1 MPVTT
6 ETTAFRARAMAI
18 LRVTSGNFLE
28 QFDFFLFGFYA
39 TYIAHTFFPAES
51 EFASLMMTF
60 AVFGAGFLM
69 RPIGAVVLGAWIDK
83 VGRRRGLIVT
93 LSIMAA
99 GTFMIVLVPGYQSI
113 GLWAPLLV
121 LCGRLLQGFSAG
133 AELGG
138 VSVYLA
144 EIATP
149 GRKGFYTSWQSGSQQ
164 VSIMVA
170 AMLGFTLDEI
180 MGADTL
186 QAWGWRIPFVVGCLI
201 VPFIFVLRR
210 QLTETQE
217 YEQRDNHLPLK
228 QAMSTL
234 LQNWRV
240 VVAGMLMVAMT
251 TTAFYLITVYA
262 PTFGKKVLLLSAS
275 DSLLVTLLVAISN
288 FIWLPIGGMIS
299 DRFGRKPVLIAMTLL
314 AIFTSWPALSVLA
327 HAPSFSMMLTV
338 LLWLS
343 FIYGMYNGAM
353 IPALTEIMPAEVRV
367 AGFSLAY
374 SLATA
379 LFGGFTPAVSTA
391 LIQYTGDKAA
401 PGYWMSFAAI
411 CALLA
416 TLYLYH
422 RASSHGWSSRHSH
435 PSGATR

>member
-1 MPVTT
+1 MHSTT
-6 ETTAFRARAMAI
+6 SLMSTRDRLGAI

-39 TYIAHTFFPAES
+39 TYIAHTFFPASS

-69 RPIGAVVLGAWIDK
+69 RPIGAIVLGAYIDK
-83 VGRRRGLIVT
+83 IGRRKGLIVT
-93 LSIMAA
+93 LSIMAT
-99 GTFMIVLVPGYQSI
+99 GTFLIVLIPSYQTI

-121 LCGRLLQGFSAG
+121 LIGRLLQGFSAG

-164 VSIMVA
+164 VAIMVA
-170 AMLGFTLDEI
+170 AAMGFALNAVLEQSAISD
-180 MGADTL
+180 
-186 QAWGWRIPFVVGCLI
+186 WGWRIPFLFGCLI

-210 QLTETQE
+210 KLEETQE
-217 YEQRDNHLPLK
+217 FTARRHHL
-228 QAMSTL
+228 AMRQVFATL
-234 LQNWRV
+234 LANWQV
-240 VVAGMLMVAMT
+240 VIAGMMMVAMT

-262 PTFGKKVLLLSAS
+262 PTFGKKVLMLSAS

-288 FIWLPIGGMIS
+288 FFWLPVGGALS
-299 DRFGRKPVLIAMTLL
+299 DRFGRRPVLIAMTLL
-314 AIFTSWPALSVLA
+314 ALATAWPALTMLA
-327 HAPSFSMMLTV
+327 NAPSFLMMLSV

-379 LFGGFTPAVSTA
+379 VFGGFTPVISTA
-391 LIQYTGDKAA
+391 LIEYTGDKAS
-401 PGYWMSFAAI
+401 PGYWMSFAAV
-411 CALLA
+411 CGLLA
-416 TLYLYH
+416 TCYLY
-422 RASSHGWSSRHSH
+422 RRSAVALQTAR
-435 PSGATR
+435 

>member
-1 MPVTT
+1 MHSTT
-6 ETTAFRARAMAI
+6 SLMSTRDRIGAI

-39 TYIAHTFFPAES
+39 TYIAHTFFPASS

-69 RPIGAVVLGAWIDK
+69 RPIGAIVLGAYIDK
-83 VGRRRGLIVT
+83 VGRRKGLIVT
-93 LSIMAA
+93 LSIMAT
-99 GTFMIVLVPGYQSI
+99 GTFLIVLIPSYQTI
-113 GLWAPLLV
+113 DLWAPLLV
-121 LCGRLLQGFSAG
+121 LIGRLLQGFSAG

-164 VSIMVA
+164 VAIMVA
-170 AMLGFTLDEI
+170 AAMGFALNAVLEQSAISD
-180 MGADTL
+180 
-186 QAWGWRIPFVVGCLI
+186 WGWRIPFVFGCLI
-201 VPFIFVLRR
+201 VPFIFILRR
-210 QLTETQE
+210 KLEETQE
-217 YEQRDNHLPLK
+217 FTARRHHL
-228 QAMSTL
+228 AMRQVFATL
-234 LQNWRV
+234 LANWQV
-240 VVAGMLMVAMT
+240 VIAGMMMVAMT

-262 PTFGKKVLLLSAS
+262 PTFGKKVLMLSAS

-288 FIWLPIGGMIS
+288 FFWLPVGGALS
-299 DRFGRKPVLIAMTLL
+299 DRFGRRPVLIAMTLL
-314 AIFTSWPALSVLA
+314 ALATAWPALTLLA
-327 HAPSFSMMLTV
+327 NAPSFLMMLSV

-379 LFGGFTPAVSTA
+379 VFGGFTPVISTA
-391 LIQYTGDKAA
+391 LIEYTGDKAS

-411 CALLA
+411 CGLLA
-416 TLYLYH
+416 TCYLY
-422 RASSHGWSSRHSH
+422 RRSAVALQTAR
-435 PSGATR
+435 

>member
-1 MPVTT
+1 MHSTT
-6 ETTAFRARAMAI
+6 SLMSTRDRLGAI

-39 TYIAHTFFPAES
+39 TYIAHTFFPASS

-69 RPIGAVVLGAWIDK
+69 RPIGAIVLGAYIDK
-83 VGRRRGLIVT
+83 VGRRKGLIVT
-93 LSIMAA
+93 LTIMAT
-99 GTFMIVLVPGYQSI
+99 GTFLIVLIPSYQTI

-121 LCGRLLQGFSAG
+121 LIGRLLQGFSAG

-164 VSIMVA
+164 VAIMVA
-170 AMLGFTLDEI
+170 AAMGFALNAVLEQSAISD
-180 MGADTL
+180 
-186 QAWGWRIPFVVGCLI
+186 WGWRIPFLFGCLI

-210 QLTETQE
+210 KLEETQE
-217 YEQRDNHLPLK
+217 FTARRHHL
-228 QAMSTL
+228 AMRQVFATL
-234 LQNWRV
+234 LANWQV
-240 VVAGMLMVAMT
+240 VIAGMMMVAMT

-262 PTFGKKVLLLSAS
+262 PTFGKKVLMLSAS

-288 FIWLPIGGMIS
+288 FFWLPVGGALS
-299 DRFGRKPVLIAMTLL
+299 DRFGRRPVLIAMTLL
-314 AIFTSWPALSVLA
+314 ALATAWPALTMLA
-327 HAPSFSMMLTV
+327 NAPSFLMMLSV

-343 FIYGMYNGAM
+343 VIYGMYNGAM

-379 LFGGFTPAVSTA
+379 VFGGFTPVISTA
-391 LIQYTGDKAA
+391 LIEYTGDKAS
-401 PGYWMSFAAI
+401 PGYWMSFAAV
-411 CALLA
+411 CGLLA
-416 TLYLYH
+416 TCYLY
-422 RASSHGWSSRHSH
+422 RRSAVALQTAR
-435 PSGATR
+435 

>member
-1 MPVTT
+1 MHSSILPM
-6 ETTAFRARAMAI
+6 TARARCSAI

-39 TYIAHTFFPAES
+39 TYIAHTFFPASS

-69 RPIGAVVLGAWIDK
+69 RPIGAVVLGAYIDK
-83 VGRRRGLIVT
+83 VGRRKGLIVT
-93 LSIMAA
+93 LTIMAA
-99 GTFMIVLVPGYQSI
+99 GTFLIVLIPSYQTI
-113 GLWAPLLV
+113 GLWAPFLV

-164 VSIMVA
+164 VAIMVA
-170 AMLGFTLDEI
+170 AAMGFALNAALEEN
-180 MGADTL
+180 AL
-186 QAWGWRIPFVVGCLI
+186 SEWGWRLPFLFGCLI

-210 QLTETQE
+210 KLEETEE
-217 YEQRDNHLPLK
+217 FAARRNHL
-228 QAMSTL
+228 AMRDVFKTL
-234 LQNWRV
+234 LANWQV
-240 VVAGMLMVAMT
+240 VLAGMLMVAMT

-262 PTFGKKVLLLSAS
+262 PTFGKKVLMLSAT

-288 FIWLPIGGMIS
+288 FLWLPVGGALS
-299 DRFGRKPVLIAMTLL
+299 DRFGRKPVLITMAAFALVTSYPALNLL
-314 AIFTSWPALSVLA
+314 AET
-327 HAPSFSMMLTV
+327 PSFSMMLTV

-343 FIYGMYNGAM
+343 FLYGLYNGAM
-353 IPALTEIMPAEVRV
+353 IPALTEIMPTEVRV

-379 LFGGFTPAVSTA
+379 VFGGFTPVISTA
-391 LIQYTGDKAA
+391 LIEYTGDKAS
-401 PGYWMSFAAI
+401 PGYWMSFAAV

-416 TLYLYH
+416 TFYLY
-422 RASSHGWSSRHSH
+422 RRSALSLQTAG
-435 PSGATR
+435 

>member
-1 MPVTT
+1 MHSTT
-6 ETTAFRARAMAI
+6 SLMSTRDRLGAI

-39 TYIAHTFFPAES
+39 TYIAHTFFPASS

-69 RPIGAVVLGAWIDK
+69 RPIGAIVLGAYIDK
-83 VGRRRGLIVT
+83 VGRRKGLIVS
-93 LSIMAA
+93 LSIMAT
-99 GTFMIVLVPGYQSI
+99 GTFLIVLIPSYQTI

-121 LCGRLLQGFSAG
+121 LIGRLLQGFSAG

-164 VSIMVA
+164 VAIMVA
-170 AMLGFTLDEI
+170 AAMGFALNAVLEQSAISD
-180 MGADTL
+180 
-186 QAWGWRIPFVVGCLI
+186 WGWRIPFLFGCLI

-210 QLTETQE
+210 KLEETQE
-217 YEQRDNHLPLK
+217 FTARRHHL
-228 QAMSTL
+228 AMRQVFATL
-234 LQNWRV
+234 LANWQV
-240 VVAGMLMVAMT
+240 VIAGMMMVAMT

-262 PTFGKKVLLLSAS
+262 PTFGKKVLMLSAS

-288 FIWLPIGGMIS
+288 FFWLPVGGALS
-299 DRFGRKPVLIAMTLL
+299 DRFGRRPVLIAMTLL
-314 AIFTSWPALSVLA
+314 ALATAWPALTMLA
-327 HAPSFSMMLTV
+327 NAPSFLMMLSV

-379 LFGGFTPAVSTA
+379 VFGGFTPVISTA
-391 LIQYTGDKAA
+391 LIEYTGDKAS
-401 PGYWMSFAAI
+401 PGYWMSFAAV
-411 CALLA
+411 CGLLA
-416 TLYLYH
+416 TCYLY
-422 RASSHGWSSRHSH
+422 RRSAVALQTAR
-435 PSGATR
+435 

>member
-1 MPVTT
+1 MHSTT
-6 ETTAFRARAMAI
+6 SLMSTRDRLGAI

-39 TYIAHTFFPAES
+39 TYIAHTFFPASS

-69 RPIGAVVLGAWIDK
+69 RPIGAIVLGAYIDK
-83 VGRRRGLIVT
+83 VGRRKGLIVT
-93 LSIMAA
+93 LTIMAT
-99 GTFMIVLVPGYQSI
+99 GTFLIVPIPSYQTI

-121 LCGRLLQGFSAG
+121 LIGRLLQGFSAG

-164 VSIMVA
+164 VAIMVA
-170 AMLGFTLDEI
+170 AAMGFALNAVLEQSAISD
-180 MGADTL
+180 
-186 QAWGWRIPFVVGCLI
+186 WGWRIPFLFGCLI

-210 QLTETQE
+210 KLEETQE
-217 YEQRDNHLPLK
+217 FTARRHHL
-228 QAMSTL
+228 AMRQVFATL
-234 LQNWRV
+234 LANWQV
-240 VVAGMLMVAMT
+240 VIAGMMMVAMT

-262 PTFGKKVLLLSAS
+262 PTFGKKVLMLSAS

-288 FIWLPIGGMIS
+288 FFWLPVGGALS
-299 DRFGRKPVLIAMTLL
+299 DRFGRRPVLIAMTLL
-314 AIFTSWPALSVLA
+314 ALATAWPALTMLA
-327 HAPSFSMMLTV
+327 NAPSFLMMLSV

-379 LFGGFTPAVSTA
+379 VFGGFTPVISTA
-391 LIQYTGDKAA
+391 LIEYTGDKAS
-401 PGYWMSFAAI
+401 PGYWMSFAAV
-411 CALLA
+411 CGLLA
-416 TLYLYH
+416 TCYLY
-422 RASSHGWSSRHSH
+422 RRSAVALQTAR
-435 PSGATR
+435 

>member
-1 MPVTT
+1 MHSSTSPTDT
-6 ETTAFRARAMAI
+6 RSRIGAI

-39 TYIAHTFFPAES
+39 TYIAHTFFPASS

-69 RPIGAVVLGAWIDK
+69 RPIGAIVLGAYIDK
-83 VGRRRGLIVT
+83 VGRRKGLIVT
-93 LSIMAA
+93 LSIMAT
-99 GTFMIVLVPGYQSI
+99 GTFLIVMVPSYQSI

-121 LCGRLLQGFSAG
+121 LAGRLLQGFSAG

-149 GRKGFYTSWQSGSQQ
+149 GRKGFFTSWQSGSQQ
-164 VSIMVA
+164 VAIMVA
-170 AMLGFTLDEI
+170 AAMGFALNATLEQSAISD
-180 MGADTL
+180 
-186 QAWGWRIPFVVGCLI
+186 WGWRIPFLFGCLI
-201 VPFIFVLRR
+201 VPFIFLLRR
-210 QLTETQE
+210 KLEETQE
-217 YEQRDNHLPLK
+217 FSKRKHHMEMREVFT
-228 QAMSTL
+228 TL
-234 LQNWRV
+234 LSNWPV
-240 VVAGMLMVAMT
+240 VIAGMLMVAMT

-288 FIWLPIGGMIS
+288 FIWLPIGGALS
-299 DRFGRKPVLIAMTLL
+299 DRFGRKPILVCMTLL
-314 AIFTSWPALSVLA
+314 ALATTWPALTLLA
-327 HAPSFSMMLTV
+327 NAPSFSMMLSV

-343 FIYGMYNGAM
+343 FLYGLYNGAM

-379 LFGGFTPAVSTA
+379 LFGGFTPVVSTA
-391 LIQYTGDKAA
+391 LIEYTGDKAS
-401 PGYWMSFAAI
+401 PGYWMSFAAL

-416 TLYLYH
+416 TLYLY
-422 RASSHGWSSRHSH
+422 RRSALTLQTAR
-435 PSGATR
+435 

>member
-1 MPVTT
+1 MHSTT
-6 ETTAFRARAMAI
+6 SLMSTRDRLGAI

-39 TYIAHTFFPAES
+39 TYIAHTFFPASS

-69 RPIGAVVLGAWIDK
+69 RPIGAILLGAYIDK
-83 VGRRRGLIVT
+83 VGRRKGLIVT
-93 LSIMAA
+93 LSIMAT
-99 GTFMIVLVPGYQSI
+99 GTFLIVLIPSYQTI

-121 LCGRLLQGFSAG
+121 LIGRLLQGFSAG

-164 VSIMVA
+164 VAIMVA
-170 AMLGFTLDEI
+170 AAMGFALNAVLEQSAISD
-180 MGADTL
+180 
-186 QAWGWRIPFVVGCLI
+186 WGWRIPFLFGCLI

-210 QLTETQE
+210 KLEETQE
-217 YEQRDNHLPLK
+217 FTARRHHL
-228 QAMSTL
+228 AMRQVFATL
-234 LQNWRV
+234 LANWQV
-240 VVAGMLMVAMT
+240 VIAGMMMVAMT

-262 PTFGKKVLLLSAS
+262 PTFGKKVLMLSAS

-288 FIWLPIGGMIS
+288 FFWLPVGGALS
-299 DRFGRKPVLIAMTLL
+299 DRFGRRPVLIAMTLL
-314 AIFTSWPALSVLA
+314 ALATAWPALTMLA
-327 HAPSFSMMLTV
+327 NAPSFLMMLSV

-379 LFGGFTPAVSTA
+379 VFGGFTPVISTA
-391 LIQYTGDKAA
+391 LIEYTGDKAS
-401 PGYWMSFAAI
+401 PGYWMSFAAV
-411 CALLA
+411 CGLLA
-416 TLYLYH
+416 TCYLY
-422 RASSHGWSSRHSH
+422 RRSAVALQTAR
-435 PSGATR
+435 

>member
-1 MPVTT
+1 MHSTT
-6 ETTAFRARAMAI
+6 SLMSTRDRLGAI

-39 TYIAHTFFPAES
+39 TYIAHTFFPASS

-69 RPIGAVVLGAWIDK
+69 RPIGAIVLGAYIDK
-83 VGRRRGLIVT
+83 VGRRKGLIVT
-93 LSIMAA
+93 LTIMAT
-99 GTFMIVLVPGYQSI
+99 GTFMIVLIPSYQTI

-121 LCGRLLQGFSAG
+121 LIGRLLQGFSAG

-164 VSIMVA
+164 VAIMVA
-170 AMLGFTLDEI
+170 AAMGFALNAVLEQSAISD
-180 MGADTL
+180 
-186 QAWGWRIPFVVGCLI
+186 WGWRIPFLFGCLI

-210 QLTETQE
+210 KLEETQE
-217 YEQRDNHLPLK
+217 FTARRHHL
-228 QAMSTL
+228 AMRQVFATL
-234 LQNWRV
+234 LANWQV
-240 VVAGMLMVAMT
+240 VIAGMMMVAMT

-262 PTFGKKVLLLSAS
+262 PTFGKKVLMLSAS

-288 FIWLPIGGMIS
+288 FFWLPVGGALS
-299 DRFGRKPVLIAMTLL
+299 DRFGRRPVLIAMTLL
-314 AIFTSWPALSVLA
+314 ALATAWPALTMLA
-327 HAPSFSMMLTV
+327 NAPSFLMMLSV

-379 LFGGFTPAVSTA
+379 VFGGFTPVISTA
-391 LIQYTGDKAA
+391 LIEYTGDKAS
-401 PGYWMSFAAI
+401 PGYWMSFAAV
-411 CALLA
+411 CGLLA
-416 TLYLYH
+416 TCYLY
-422 RASSHGWSSRHSH
+422 RRSAVALQTAR
-435 PSGATR
+435 

>member
-1 MPVTT
+1 MHSTT
-6 ETTAFRARAMAI
+6 SLMSTRDRLGAI

-39 TYIAHTFFPAES
+39 TYIAHTFFPASS

-69 RPIGAVVLGAWIDK
+69 RPIGAIVLGAYIDK
-83 VGRRRGLIVT
+83 VGRRKGLIVT
-93 LSIMAA
+93 LTIMAT
-99 GTFMIVLVPGYQSI
+99 GTFLIVLIPSYQTI

-121 LCGRLLQGFSAG
+121 LIGRQLQGFSAG

-164 VSIMVA
+164 VAIMVA
-170 AMLGFTLDEI
+170 AAMGFALNAVLEQSAISD
-180 MGADTL
+180 
-186 QAWGWRIPFVVGCLI
+186 WGWRIPFLFGCLI

-210 QLTETQE
+210 KLEETQE
-217 YEQRDNHLPLK
+217 FTARRHHL
-228 QAMSTL
+228 AMRQVFATL
-234 LQNWRV
+234 LANWQV
-240 VVAGMLMVAMT
+240 VIAGMMMVAMT

-262 PTFGKKVLLLSAS
+262 PTFGKKVLMLSAS

-288 FIWLPIGGMIS
+288 FFWLPVGGALS
-299 DRFGRKPVLIAMTLL
+299 DRFGRRPVLIAMTLL
-314 AIFTSWPALSVLA
+314 ALATAWPALTMLA
-327 HAPSFSMMLTV
+327 NAPSFLMMLSV

-379 LFGGFTPAVSTA
+379 VFGGFTPVISTA
-391 LIQYTGDKAA
+391 LIEYTGDKAS
-401 PGYWMSFAAI
+401 PGYWMSFAAV
-411 CALLA
+411 CGLLA
-416 TLYLYH
+416 TCYLY
-422 RASSHGWSSRHSH
+422 RRSAVALQTAR
-435 PSGATR
+435 

>member
-1 MPVTT
+1 MFSSTSPATVRSK
-6 ETTAFRARAMAI
+6 AGAI

-39 TYIAHTFFPAES
+39 TYIAHTFFPASS

-69 RPIGAVVLGAWIDK
+69 RPIGAIVLGAYIDK
-83 VGRRRGLIVT
+83 VGRRKGLIVT

-99 GTFMIVLVPGYQSI
+99 GTFLIVLIPSYQSI

-121 LCGRLLQGFSAG
+121 LTGRLRQGFSAG

-164 VSIMVA
+164 VAIMVA
-170 AMLGFTLDEI
+170 AAMGFALNALMEESAI
-180 MGADTL
+180 RE
-186 QAWGWRIPFVVGCLI
+186 WGWRIPFLFGCLI
-201 VPFIFVLRR
+201 VPFIFFLRR
-210 QLTETQE
+210 KLEETEEFSARRQ
-217 YEQRDNHLPLK
+217 HLEMRQVFK
-228 QAMSTL
+228 TL
-234 LQNWRV
+234 LGNWQV

-262 PTFGKKVLLLSAS
+262 PTFGKTVLQLSTS
-275 DSLLVTLLVAISN
+275 DALLVTLLVAVSN
-288 FIWLPIGGMIS
+288 FVWLPIGGTLS
-299 DRFGRKPVLIAMTLL
+299 DRFGRKPVLIAMTALTVL
-314 AIFTSWPALSVLA
+314 TAYPALSYVVN
-327 HAPSFSMMLTV
+327 APSFGHMLET
-338 LLWLS
+338 LLWFS
-343 FIYGMYNGAM
+343 FLYGMYNGAM
-353 IPALTEIMPAEVRV
+353 IPALTEIMPVEVRV

-379 LFGGFTPAVSTA
+379 IFGGFTPAISTWF
-391 LIQYTGDKAA
+391 IHITEDKASPA
-401 PGYWMSFAAI
+401 YWMMFAAL
-411 CALLA
+411 CALCSTLA
-416 TLYLYH
+416 LYR
-422 RASSHGWSSRHSH
+422 RANARGQVMQ
-435 PSGATR
+435 GAAQ

>member
-1 MPVTT
+1 MHSTT
-6 ETTAFRARAMAI
+6 SLMSTRDRLGAI

-39 TYIAHTFFPAES
+39 TYIAHTFFPASS

-69 RPIGAVVLGAWIDK
+69 RPIGAIVLGAYIDK
-83 VGRRRGLIVT
+83 VGRRKGLIVT
-93 LSIMAA
+93 LSIMAT
-99 GTFMIVLVPGYQSI
+99 GTFLIVLIPSYQTI

-121 LCGRLLQGFSAG
+121 LIGRLLQGFSAG

-164 VSIMVA
+164 VAIMVA
-170 AMLGFTLDEI
+170 AAMGFALNAVLEQSAISD
-180 MGADTL
+180 
-186 QAWGWRIPFVVGCLI
+186 WGWRIPFLFGCLI

-210 QLTETQE
+210 KLEETQE
-217 YEQRDNHLPLK
+217 FTARRHHL
-228 QAMSTL
+228 AMRQVFATL
-234 LQNWRV
+234 LANWQV
-240 VVAGMLMVAMT
+240 VIAGMMMVAMT

-262 PTFGKKVLLLSAS
+262 PTFGKKVLMLSAS
-275 DSLLVTLLVAISN
+275 ESLLVTLLVAISN
-288 FIWLPIGGMIS
+288 FFWLPVGGALS
-299 DRFGRKPVLIAMTLL
+299 DRFGRRPVLIAMTLL
-314 AIFTSWPALSVLA
+314 ALATAWPALTMLA
-327 HAPSFSMMLTV
+327 NAPSFLMMLSV

-379 LFGGFTPAVSTA
+379 VFGGFTPVISTA
-391 LIQYTGDKAA
+391 LIEYTGDKAS
-401 PGYWMSFAAI
+401 PGYWMSFAAV
-411 CALLA
+411 CGLLA
-416 TLYLYH
+416 TCYLY
-422 RASSHGWSSRHSH
+422 RRSAVALQTAR
-435 PSGATR
+435 

>member
-1 MPVTT
+1 MHSTT
-6 ETTAFRARAMAI
+6 SQMSTRDRIGAI

-39 TYIAHTFFPAES
+39 TYIAHTFFPASS

-69 RPIGAVVLGAWIDK
+69 RPIGAIVLGAYIDK
-83 VGRRRGLIVT
+83 VGRRKGLIVT
-93 LSIMAA
+93 LSIMAT
-99 GTFMIVLVPGYQSI
+99 GTFLIVLIPSYQTI

-121 LCGRLLQGFSAG
+121 LIGRLLQGFSAG

-164 VSIMVA
+164 VAIMVA
-170 AMLGFTLDEI
+170 AAMGFALNAVLEQSAISD
-180 MGADTL
+180 
-186 QAWGWRIPFVVGCLI
+186 WGWRIPFVFGCLI
-201 VPFIFVLRR
+201 VPFIFILRR
-210 QLTETQE
+210 KLEETQE
-217 YEQRDNHLPLK
+217 FTARRHHL
-228 QAMSTL
+228 AMRQVFATL
-234 LQNWRV
+234 LANWQV
-240 VVAGMLMVAMT
+240 VIAGMMMVAMT

-262 PTFGKKVLLLSAS
+262 PTFGKKVLMLSAS

-288 FIWLPIGGMIS
+288 FFWLPVGGALS
-299 DRFGRKPVLIAMTLL
+299 DRFGRRSVLIVMTLL
-314 AIFTSWPALSVLA
+314 ALATAWPALTMLA
-327 HAPSFSMMLTV
+327 NAPSFLMMLSV

-379 LFGGFTPAVSTA
+379 VFGGFTPVISTA
-391 LIQYTGDKAA
+391 LIEYTGDKAS

-411 CALLA
+411 CGLLA
-416 TLYLYH
+416 TCYLY
-422 RASSHGWSSRHSH
+422 RRSAVALQTAR
-435 PSGATR
+435 

>member
-1 MPVTT
+1 MHSTT
-6 ETTAFRARAMAI
+6 SLMSTRDRLGAI

-39 TYIAHTFFPAES
+39 TYIAHTFFPASS

-69 RPIGAVVLGAWIDK
+69 RPIGAIVLGAYIDK
-83 VGRRRGLIVT
+83 VGRRKGLIVT
-93 LSIMAA
+93 LTIMAT
-99 GTFMIVLVPGYQSI
+99 GTFLIVLIPSYQTI

-121 LCGRLLQGFSAG
+121 LIGRLLQGFSAG

-164 VSIMVA
+164 VAIMVA
-170 AMLGFTLDEI
+170 AAMGFALNAVLEQSAISD
-180 MGADTL
+180 
-186 QAWGWRIPFVVGCLI
+186 WGWRIPFLFGCLI
-201 VPFIFVLRR
+201 VPFIIVLRR
-210 QLTETQE
+210 KLEETQE
-217 YEQRDNHLPLK
+217 FTARRHHL
-228 QAMSTL
+228 AMRQVFATL
-234 LQNWRV
+234 LANWQV
-240 VVAGMLMVAMT
+240 VIAGMMMVAMT

-262 PTFGKKVLLLSAS
+262 PTFGKKVLMLSAS

-288 FIWLPIGGMIS
+288 FFWLPVGGALS
-299 DRFGRKPVLIAMTLL
+299 DRFGRRPVLIAMTLL
-314 AIFTSWPALSVLA
+314 ALATAWPALTMLA
-327 HAPSFSMMLTV
+327 NAPSFLMMLSV

-379 LFGGFTPAVSTA
+379 VFGGFTPVISTA
-391 LIQYTGDKAA
+391 LIEYTGDKAS
-401 PGYWMSFAAI
+401 PGYWMSFAAV
-411 CALLA
+411 CGLLA
-416 TLYLYH
+416 TCYLY
-422 RASSHGWSSRHSH
+422 RRSAVALQTAR
-435 PSGATR
+435 